1 MENKNIAWG
10 ITSGIFNIALIFING
25 VVLLVNYLMGE
36 TSSISFHILI
46 SIMFLLGLYRGGNL
60 IMYEGWDTEEYEDV
74 LPSQNMQNA
83 VLFIIAAILVYAFVA
98 P

>member
-25 VVLLVNYLMGE
+25 AVLLVNYLMGE

-46 SIMFLLGLYRGGNL
+46 SIVFLSGLYRGGNL

-83 VLFIIAAILVYAFVA
+83 ALFIIAAILVYVFVA